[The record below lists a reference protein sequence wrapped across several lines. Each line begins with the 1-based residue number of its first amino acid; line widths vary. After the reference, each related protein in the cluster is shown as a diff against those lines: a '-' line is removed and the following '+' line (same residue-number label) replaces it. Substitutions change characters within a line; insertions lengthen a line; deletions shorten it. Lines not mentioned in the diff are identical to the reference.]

1 MKVKELIA
9 LLFKCPASDLIYVE
23 DKALEQSASIDDV
36 TIGRGT
42 LSGHSYISVNVGD
55 WQEERKQIEIYEK
68 LLARAAYML
77 DISIQKKVY
86 FPDIEM
92 RREAEK
98 LENEIRTA
106 LEKGESIK

>member
-1 MKVKELIA
+1 MRVKELIA

-23 DKALEQSASIDDV
+23 DKALEQNASIDDV

-42 LSGHSYISVNVGD
+42 ASGHSYISVNVGD

-68 LLARAAYML
+68 LLTRAAYML
-77 DISIQKKVY
+77 DINRTAFY
-86 FPDIEM
+86 PDVKETHKIVS
-92 RREAEK
+92 
-98 LENEIRTA
+98 LVNEIRTA

>member
-9 LLFKCPASDLIYVE
+9 LLFKCPASDLVYIE

-42 LSGHSYISVNVGD
+42 ASGHSYISVNIGD

-77 DISIQKKVY
+77 NISIRKGAY

-92 RREAEK
+92 KHEAEN

-106 LEKGESIK
+106 LDEGESKK

>member
-1 MKVKELIA
+1 MRVKELIA
-9 LLFKCPASDLIYVE
+9 LLFKCPASDLVYVE

-42 LSGHSYISVNVGD
+42 ESGHSYITVNIGD

-77 DISIQKKVY
+77 DINRTAFY
-86 FPDIEM
+86 PDIKETH
-92 RREAEK
+92 K
-98 LENEIRTA
+98 ITSLVNEIRTA

>member
-1 MKVKELIA
+1 MRVKELIA
-9 LLFKCPASDLIYVE
+9 LLFKCPASDLVYVE

-36 TIGRGT
+36 MIGRGT
-42 LSGHSYISVNVGD
+42 ASGHSYISVNVGD

-77 DISIQKKVY
+77 EINKTVFY
-86 FPDIEM
+86 PDIKATHEIVSLV
-92 RREAEK
+92 E
-98 LENEIRTA
+98 EIRTA

>member
-9 LLFKCPASDLIYVE
+9 LLFKCPASDIIYVE

-42 LSGHSYISVNVGD
+42 ASGHSYISVNVGD

-92 RREAEK
+92 TREATR
-98 LENEIRTA
+98 LTREIRTT
-106 LEKGESIK
+106 LENNIANK

>member
-1 MKVKELIA
+1 MRVKELIA

-42 LSGHSYISVNVGD
+42 ASGHSYISVNIGD

-68 LLARAAYML
+68 LL
-77 DISIQKKVY
+77 
-86 FPDIEM
+86 
-92 RREAEK
+92 
-98 LENEIRTA
+98 N
-106 LEKGESIK
+106 G

>member
-9 LLFKCPASDLIYVE
+9 LLFKCPASDIVYVE

-77 DISIQKKVY
+77 EINKAVFYPDKKEIHKIVSLA
-86 FPDIEM
+86 D
-92 RREAEK
+92 
-98 LENEIRTA
+98 EIRKA
-106 LEKGESIK
+106 LDEGESKK

>member
-1 MKVKELIA
+1 MRVKELIA

-23 DKALEQSASIDDV
+23 DKAIEQSASVDDV

-42 LSGHSYISVNVGD
+42 ESGHSYISVNVGD

-77 DISIQKKVY
+77 DISIQKGAY

-92 RREAEK
+92 KHEAENLK
-98 LENEIRTA
+98 NEIRTT
-106 LEKGESIK
+106 LENNMANK